1 MVTGTTAQQAAA
13 LTPRRARQTSLHV
26 NSRDSDPIKLNGVRV
41 TFNLISVLTEIKDFD
56 KFLSMELSQSSQKF
70 ILHWGEMG
78 TRWGVNRTVAQIHA
92 LLYLTGKALPA
103 DEIADTLGV
112 ARSNVS
118 NSIRELQAW
127 NLVKLTH
134 VMGDRRDHFAVST
147 DIWELSRTVVRERQ
161 EREITPTI
169 AVLRELLAHPEI
181 MVDGPEQANRIR
193 EMLAFLETWSDEML
207 RLDTETLTK
216 VLKLGAKIQKL
227 IRGDAAAAEPQPV
240 QQAKALGAMIGP

>member
-1 MVTGTTAQQAAA
+1 MQ
-13 LTPRRARQTSLHV
+13 
-26 NSRDSDPIKLNGVRV
+26 
-41 TFNLISVLTEIKDFD
+41 
-56 KFLSMELSQSSQKF
+56 LSQSSQKF

-92 LLYLTGKALPA
+92 LLYLTGKPVPA

-118 NSIRELQAW
+118 NSINELKAW
-127 NLVKLTH
+127 NLVKLVH
-134 VMGDRRDHFAVST
+134 VMGDRRDHFEAST
-147 DIWELSRTVVRERQ
+147 DIWELTRTIVRERK

-169 AVLRELLAHPEI
+169 EMLRELLNHPEI
-181 MVDGPEQANRIR
+181 MLDGLERANRVR
-193 EMLAFLETWSDEML
+193 EMLTMLETMTVWSDEML

-227 IRGDAAAAEPQPV
+227 IRGDGGAERPANAKQTPDKAMTDMHTDM
-240 QQAKALGAMIGP
+240 QAMGAVIGP